1 MFLPHFDVFCDLL
14 LDRCTATWNL
24 VLYNK
29 ELNFVRIGADKTE
42 LQILQILKKML
53 EKSTQFLSSDQPSE
67 PKLAIVVNL
76 EAIQFEFWTERSIS
90 DSGNLCPLWS
100 VILKSVWN
108 SVGDTFS
115 LWYSSPWAVLYSLL
129 CREIDWNIRIR
140 KQGYDCLFYLK
151 IKEVMLWCFA
161 FLTSISVSKIWLNLL
176 IESIS

>member
-76 EAIQFEFWTERSIS
+76 EAIQFEF
-90 DSGNLCPLWS
+90 
-100 VILKSVWN
+100 
-108 SVGDTFS
+108 
-115 LWYSSPWAVLYSLL
+115 
-129 CREIDWNIRIR
+129 
-140 KQGYDCLFYLK
+140 
-151 IKEVMLWCFA
+151 
-161 FLTSISVSKIWLNLL
+161 
-176 IESIS
+176 